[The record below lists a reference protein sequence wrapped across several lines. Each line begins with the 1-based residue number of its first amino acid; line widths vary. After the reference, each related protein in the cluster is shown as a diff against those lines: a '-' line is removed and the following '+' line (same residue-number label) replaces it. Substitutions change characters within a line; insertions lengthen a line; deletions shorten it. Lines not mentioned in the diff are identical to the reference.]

1 MSKQVLGKGLGSL
14 LNIDDDEERNISEL
28 KLTEI
33 EPNKNQPRRHFDEEK
48 MRTLTESVINHGI
61 LQPIIVTKR
70 NGRYLIIAGE
80 RRWRA
85 ARAAGLTTIPA
96 IIRDFSDADAYQITL
111 IENLQREDLNPIEEA
126 LGIKQLMDEFSM
138 TQEEISEKIG
148 KSRSSIAN
156 TTRLLNA
163 SQKVQDAL
171 INGSITSGH
180 ARAIMSVP
188 SEQTQELLL
197 SAIIENDMNVRQ
209 SEAMAK
215 RLCAEPKEKP
225 APSAYD
231 IEIDKIQSKI
241 ESTLGT
247 KVTIS
252 HKGKKGRIS
261 IEYYSDEDLERLMEI
276 FGV

>member
-14 LNIDDDEERNISEL
+14 LDIHDDDKNISEI
-28 KLTEI
+28 KLTDI
-33 EPNKNQPRRHFDEEK
+33 EPNKNQPRRNFDAEK
-48 MRTLTESVINHGI
+48 MRSLTESVKNHGI

-70 NGRYLIIAGE
+70 NERYIIIAGE

-85 ARAAGLTTIPA
+85 ARAAGLSTIPA
-96 IIRDFSDADAYQITL
+96 VVRDFSDAEAYQITL

-126 LGIKQLMDEFSM
+126 VGIKQLMDEFSM

-148 KSRSSIAN
+148 RSRSSIAN
-156 TTRLLNA
+156 ATRLLNA
-163 SQKVQDAL
+163 PEKVQDAL
-171 INGSITSGH
+171 IRGIITSGH

-188 SEQTQELLL
+188 SEQTQQLLL
-197 SAIIENDMNVRQ
+197 SAIIESDLNVRQ

-215 RLCAEPKEKP
+215 RLCTPTKIKP

-231 IEIDKIQSKI
+231 VQIDRIQNKI
-241 ESTLGT
+241 ESVLGT

-252 HKGKKGRIS
+252 HKGKKGKIS
-261 IEYYSDEDLERLMEI
+261 IEYYNDDDLERLMEI